1 MSRIVVALGGNAL
14 GKNPLDQLKL
24 VNKTAKQIVKI
35 VEDGNEV
42 IVVHGNGPQVGMIN
56 LAFDFACANGE
67 TAAMPFAE
75 CGAMSQGYIGY
86 HLQQSIDREL
96 RNRQIDKKAV
106 TIITQVEVDKKDTA
120 FDNPTKPVGMFYS
133 GDEADKIS
141 KEKGYIFTEDAGRGF
156 RRVVPSPKPI
166 SILEQKIIEKLV
178 RSGNIVIACGGG
190 GIPVIKDGSGYKGV
204 DAVIDKDYAASK
216 LATILKADI
225 LLILTAVDRVYINYT
240 KPNRIPLKKMYLE
253 EAKEYIK
260 QGYFASGSMLP
271 KVEASISFVES
282 RPKGLAIIS
291 SLNKGLLAL
300 QGKTGTR
307 IEMGGKLVK

>member
-1 MSRIVVALGGNAL
+1 M
-14 GKNPLDQLKL
+14 
-24 VNKTAKQIVKI
+24 
-35 VEDGNEV
+35 
-42 IVVHGNGPQVGMIN
+42 
-56 LAFDFACANGE
+56 
-67 TAAMPFAE
+67 
-75 CGAMSQGYIGY
+75 
-86 HLQQSIDREL
+86 
-96 RNRQIDKKAV
+96 

-133 GDEADKIS
+133 GDEADRIS

-240 KPNRIPLKKMYLE
+240 KPNRIPLKKC
-253 EAKEYIK
+253 I
-260 QGYFASGSMLP
+260 
-271 KVEASISFVES
+271 
-282 RPKGLAIIS
+282 
-291 SLNKGLLAL
+291 
-300 QGKTGTR
+300 
-307 IEMGGKLVK
+307 